1 MMIHAYSEDYL
12 NNAQKILGDMM
23 DYAVNTYEFS
33 PNQFYEMFLVSDV
46 SMQFQTGKLCLLW
59 LKSRVAIK

>member
-46 SMQFQTGKLCLLW
+46 SMQFQT
-59 LKSRVAIK
+59 

>member
-23 DYAVNTYEFS
+23 DYAVNTYEFPPS
-33 PNQFYEMFLVSDV
+33 SVH
-46 SMQFQTGKLCLLW
+46 
-59 LKSRVAIK
+59 

>member
-33 PNQFYEMFLVSDV
+33 PNVSGIGCVNAVSDRK
-46 SMQFQTGKLCLLW
+46 SDLCGR
-59 LKSRVAIK
+59 KDRV

>member
-23 DYAVNTYEFS
+23 DYAVNT
-33 PNQFYEMFLVSDV
+33 L
-46 SMQFQTGKLCLLW
+46 
-59 LKSRVAIK
+59 